1 MEVQKKETLNVQ
13 QSEELTGHVNNQAQQ
28 IVEDIVGEAVNQPT
42 AEEQMLEQYRK
53 ILHDTRIRSDTDV
66 PEVEYALEVD
76 GIGLFALRDIHAV
89 KAKAKAG
96 KTTTLKV
103 FVAALL
109 TGMMFRIRSLLSK
122 PRIVFFDT
130 EQSRRDTKGILDDVA
145 RMTGLPPE
153 KIDSHVA
160 LYSMRRVDREALLP
174 LLRVAISDEKPAV
187 VFLDGIVELVASF
200 NDESESKQLIK
211 ELLVLSEENNC
222 AIVNVLHTNK
232 ADDDHNMRG
241 HLGTM
246 LAQKAATVLECKKD
260 NRSSVIT
267 VTCSEARHKSM
278 PDWSIMF
285 TEDGLIVDADEQ
297 HRQILEQ
304 RKAEQQQKRQ
314 EAAEKEKQE
323 RLDVCL
329 RLVEEN
335 GGAISRKQLI
345 EILIEKLERERSTV
359 SNYITAW
366 IKEEKLFEDND
377 KMIYTSKEQVLPF

>member
-1 MEVQKKETLNVQ
+1 
-13 QSEELTGHVNNQAQQ
+13 
-28 IVEDIVGEAVNQPT
+28 
-42 AEEQMLEQYRK
+42 
-53 ILHDTRIRSDTDV
+53 
-66 PEVEYALEVD
+66 
-76 GIGLFALRDIHAV
+76 
-89 KAKAKAG
+89 
-96 KTTTLKV
+96 
-103 FVAALL
+103 
-109 TGMMFRIRSLLSK
+109 LLSK

-130 EQSRRDTKGILDDVA
+130 EQSRRDTKGILDDVV

-153 KIDSHVA
+153 EIDSHVA

-246 LAQKAATVLECKKD
+246 LAQKAATVLECKKE
-260 NRSSVIT
+260 RGSSVIT
-267 VTCSEARHKSM
+267 VSCSEARHEAM

-297 HRQILEQ
+297 HKQILEQ

-314 EAAEKEKQE
+314 EASEKEKQE
-323 RLDVCL
+323 RLDVCV

>member
-1 MEVQKKETLNVQ
+1 MLEVNNETINVQ
-13 QSEELTGHVNNQAQQ
+13 QSEELTGHVNNQAQE
-28 IVEDIVGEAVNQPT
+28 IVENIVSEAVNQPT
-42 AEEQMLEQYRK
+42 AEEQMLEQYRQ

-66 PEVEYALEVD
+66 PEEEYALEVD
-76 GIGLFALRDIHAV
+76 GVGLFALRDIHAV

-130 EQSRRDTKGILDDVA
+130 EQSRCDTKGILDDVA

-153 KIDSHVA
+153 EIDSHVA

-246 LAQKAATVLECKKD
+246 LAQRLLQCWNVRRIIEVVL
-260 NRSSVIT
+260 S
-267 VTCSEARHKSM
+267 
-278 PDWSIMF
+278 
-285 TEDGLIVDADEQ
+285 L
-297 HRQILEQ
+297 
-304 RKAEQQQKRQ
+304 
-314 EAAEKEKQE
+314 
-323 RLDVCL
+323 
-329 RLVEEN
+329 
-335 GGAISRKQLI
+335 
-345 EILIEKLERERSTV
+345 
-359 SNYITAW
+359 
-366 IKEEKLFEDND
+366 
-377 KMIYTSKEQVLPF
+377 